1 MFGLDAAAILAFTKN
16 FAENMIKNL
25 NPIVMSLLSSFL
37 IIDLTLSFL
46 FDESD
51 GMNIFIKL
59 IKKILYYGF
68 FIWIIQEYANIVFHS
83 LMGGAIQLANVASGK
98 GAATSVSLDLI
109 AKFGVDTGDL
119 IGSLFLGATGLVI
132 DFAGVESGTTI
143 VLLGVLGYL
152 VFFLMLYVQIL
163 TAFVK
168 FYLVTGYAFIL
179 IPFGVFEKTKDI
191 ALKGL
196 NGLFGQAIELFVL
209 VVLLNLTEMFMDGP
223 FNSTVGMKIDGYAA
237 IKSSLFT
244 KVGVLMFLF
253 LMINKAGTIA
263 SALLSGAIAS
273 IGIGA
278 EAGARGLNN
287 AISAPGRLAGGL
299 ADKASDGKRD
309 GVGGGKMFRDGSSAQ
324 NAYQNA
330 ASFIKGKFRKGGQS
344 GGNSNNSSSSS

>member
-1 MFGLDAAAILAFTKN
+1 MFGI
-16 FAENMIKNL
+16 
-25 NPIVMSLLSSFL
+25 
-37 IIDLTLSFL
+37 
-46 FDESD
+46 SD
-51 GMNIFIKL
+51 GFDIVIGNPPYVQLQKSGGKLAKLYEEQKFNTFARTGDIYSLFYEKAHQLLKQGGICNFITSNKWMRAG
-59 IKKILYYGF
+59 YGEATRKF
-68 FIWIIQEYANIVFHS
+68 FIENT
-83 LMGGAIQLANVASGK
+83 NP
-98 GAATSVSLDLI
+98 LI
-109 AKFGVDTGDL
+109 L
-119 IGSLFLGATGLVI
+119 I

>member
-1 MFGLDAAAILAFTKN
+1 MFGLDAAAILAFIKN

-59 IKKILYYGF
+59 IKKVLYYGF

-119 IGSLFLGATGLVI
+119 VGSFALGVTALAI
-132 DFAGVESGTTI
+132 DFAGVESGTP
-143 VLLGVLGYL
+143 VLLMGVLGYL
-152 VFFLMLYVQIL
+152 VFFMMLYVQIL
-163 TAFVK
+163 TAFAK
-168 FYLVTGYAFIL
+168 FYLVSGYAFIL

-191 ALKGL
+191 ALKAL

-209 VVLLNLTEMFMDGP
+209 VVLLNLTEMLMDGP
-223 FNSTVGMKIDGYAA
+223 LSSTIGMKLDGYAA
-237 IKSSLFT
+237 IKSNLFT

-253 LMINKAGTIA
+253 LTINRAGTIA

-287 AISAPGRLAGGL
+287 AVSAPGRLAGGL
-299 ADKASDGKRD
+299 ADKAGDPNRQGT
-309 GVGGGKMFRDGSSAQ
+309 GGGKMFRKDSYAQ

-330 ASFIKGKFRKGGQS
+330 ASFIKGKFRRGGQN
-344 GGNSNNSSSSS
+344 GGNNNSSSSNS

>member
-244 KVGVLMFLF
+244 KVGVLMFLY
-253 LMINKAGTIA
+253 LMINRAGTIA
-263 SALLSGAIAS
+263 SALLSGSIAS

-287 AISAPGRLAGGL
+287 AISTPGRLIGSL
-299 ADKASDGKRD
+299 ADKASDGNRN
-309 GVGGGKMFRDGSSAQ
+309 GEGGGKMFRDGSSAQ

-330 ASFIKGKFRKGGQS
+330 ANFIKSKFRRSGQN
-344 GGNSNNSSSSS
+344 GGNNNSSSSS